1 MNDPDAGRWL
11 LSTACP
17 VRRRVWNLQS
27 PVRGRVLAHCWAL
40 RNQAPPLTFGSVGL
54 NLQCLLGPDTFVV
67 EGRGGRVVCE
77 LDSGREHLPMP
88 LHQEVSD
95 F

>member
-1 MNDPDAGRWL
+1 MEPGDAGVL
-11 LSTACP
+11 
-17 VRRRVWNLQS
+17 
-27 PVRGRVLAHCWAL
+27 RG
-40 RNQAPPLTFGSVGL
+40 PGT
-54 NLQCLLGPDTFVV
+54 LLGFEESGIPLDLRVGWDCSSVPPRTGHLRV